1 MNRQQFIDYGRSAT
15 QAIVTLM
22 LKHQLSIL
30 RFRQHVRA
38 DGSVS
43 CATILQ
49 CTDRHLNEILDA
61 AYVDPLVDE
70 LERVLGA
77 LQSTADGI
85 QGNYSC
91 YVLPKYSELPAGI
104 MYRLAEGGDDL
115 IIEAPTVDEPDY
127 VIACNLGLCLKTQLY
142 TYLTYRE

>member
-30 RFRQHVRA
+30 RFRQYVRA

-61 AYVDPLVDE
+61 TYIDPLVNE
-70 LERVLGA
+70 LEQVLGA
-77 LQSTADGI
+77 LQNTADGI

-91 YVLPKYSELPAGI
+91 YVLSKHSDLPAGI
-104 MYRLAEGGDDL
+104 VYRLAEGGDHL
-115 IIEAPTVDEPDY
+115 IIEAPPIDDTDY
-127 VIACNLGLCLKTQLY
+127 VIACNLGLCLKTQVY
-142 TYLTYRE
+142 TYLAYRE